1 MDDNKIIRLFLERSE
16 QAISETA
23 VKYGNYCYYI
33 AFSILRNVED
43 SEECV
48 NEAYMKLWNLIPPN
62 DPQNFKT
69 YLGKIVRNLS
79 LNMYEKQNAKKR
91 ISDNS
96 KLCIDEL
103 GLCVECETEN
113 VADEILIKQILNK
126 FLLSL
131 SDEMRNVFVRR
142 YWYMNT
148 IEEIAKGY
156 KISENKVTVLL
167 FRARKKLR
175 ALLEKEGISL

>member
-1 MDDNKIIRLFLERSE
+1 MDDKQILNLYFERSE

-43 SEECV
+43 AEECV
-48 NEAYMKLWNLIPPN
+48 NEAYMKLWSLIPPN
-62 DPQNFKT
+62 EPQNLKT
-69 YLGKIVRNLS
+69 YLGKLVRNLS
-79 LNMYEKQNAKKR
+79 LKLYEKQNAKKR
-91 ISDNS
+91 CSDNS
-96 KLCIDEL
+96 KVCIDEL
-103 GLCVECETEN
+103 DLCVQAQN
-113 VADEILIKQILNK
+113 VTDEIVIRQILDK

-131 SDEMRNVFVRR
+131 SDEMRNVFIRR

-148 IEEIAKGY
+148 VEEIAKGY
-156 KISENKVTVLL
+156 RISESKVTVLL

-175 ALLEKEGISL
+175 ALLEKEGINL